1 MKKILVLLEGDIYSR
16 RGYFNAVIDRT
27 VHLKEISE
35 YKIDVLV
42 LSSFEPWYVR
52 LIRHTPFVQT
62 PSVIELNG
70 LNLNISWRKFRLIDY
85 ISRVKLHRDEPF
97 RKIHERKLIGK
108 LRGYDL
114 IIAHSMMCGRVAKQV
129 KERFGTPYTV
139 TWHGSDTHTEPFVS
153 ANIYRQTIDVIMAAD
168 MNFYVSKALLNTSN
182 LITETGNKMVLYNG
196 YNKSFFKLS
205 DEQKS
210 ILRKRLGVKAKK
222 VVTFAGNFL
231 DIKNILKVPSIF
243 KSVYEKFPDVE
254 FWMVGDGKYRG
265 QVEVLSK
272 GLPIHFWGNQDPEQ
286 MPSFLNATDVLILP
300 SKNEGLPLI
309 VVEALACGC
318 NVVGSL
324 VGGIPEMIGN
334 HNCISLND
342 TDFESTF
349 ADKVVSY
356 LTSLEPSIQ
365 TLSKEFDWQLSA
377 TKEIQVIMSLID

>member
-196 YNKSFFKLS
+196 YNKSFSKLS

-324 VGGIPEMIGN
+324 VGGIPEVIGN

-342 TDFESTF
+342 ADFESTF

-356 LTSLEPSIQ
+356 LTSQEPSIQ
-365 TLSKEFDWQLSA
+365 TLSEEFDWQLSA
-377 TKEIQVIMSLID
+377 TKEMQVIMSLID

>member
-27 VHLKEISE
+27 VHLKELSE
-35 YKIDVLV
+35 YKIDILV

-62 PSVIELNG
+62 PSMIELNG
-70 LNLNISWRKFRLIDY
+70 LSLNISWRKFRLIDY

-153 ANIYRQTIDVIMAAD
+153 ANIYRQTIDVIMDAD

-196 YNKSFFKLS
+196 YNKSFSKLS

-231 DIKNILKVPSIF
+231 EIKNILKVPSIF

-265 QVEVLSK
+265 QVEALSK

-324 VGGIPEMIGN
+324 VGGIPEVIGD

-342 TDFESTF
+342 IDFESTF

-356 LTSLEPSIQ
+356 LTSREPSIQ
-365 TLSKEFDWQLSA
+365 TLSEEFDWQLSA

>member
-1 MKKILVLLEGDIYSR
+1 MNKILVLLEGDIYSR

-35 YKIDVLV
+35 YEIEVLV
-42 LSSFEPWYVR
+42 LSNFEPWYVR
-52 LIRHTPFVQT
+52 LIRHTQSVQT
-62 PSVIELNG
+62 PSLIELNG
-70 LNLNISWRKFRLIDY
+70 LNLNIYWRKFRLIDY
-85 ISRVKLHRDEPF
+85 ISRVKLHREEPF
-97 RKIHERKLIGK
+97 RKIHEKKLINK
-108 LRGYDL
+108 LKGYDL
-114 IIAHSMMCGRVAKQV
+114 IIAHSMMCGRIAKQV
-129 KERFGTPYTV
+129 KEKYGTPYTV

-153 ANIYRQTIDVIMAAD
+153 AHIYRQTIDVIKSAD
-168 MNFYVSKALLNTSN
+168 MNFYVSNALLETSN
-182 LITETGNKMVLYNG
+182 RIIEAGNKMVLYNG
-196 YNKSFFKLS
+196 YNKSFYKFPDK
-205 DEQKS
+205 QKN
-210 ILRKRLGVKAKK
+210 ILKQRLGVKYKK

-243 KSVYEKFPDVE
+243 KSIYEKYSDVQ
-254 FWMVGDGKYRG
+254 FWMIGDGKYRA
-265 QVEVLSK
+265 QVECLSK
-272 GLPIHFWGNQDPEQ
+272 GLPIRFWGNQDPEQ

-300 SKNEGLPLI
+300 SKNEGLPLV

-324 VGGIPEMIGN
+324 VGGIPEVIGN

-356 LTSLEPSIQ
+356 LTSQEPSIQ
-365 TLSKEFDWQLSA
+365 TLSEEFDWQRSA